1 MRCPN
6 FASGRISSRDYGCIP
21 LGWSRSGSLI
31 WDHLDQ
37 GRSDEPMNPCPEW
50 IHRFIWSTMIRMI
63 SDHWS
68 WSGSSQRNAPGYG
81 YWKSHITLKLELC
94 THTCNDPFYNLG
106 FVIFMFCWRPSWNMR
121 NSKSAQLVAG
131 TTCGRL
137 KECNQINATTKGF
150 LCIELTIYWHLAW
163 KWTLQLQ
170 KYFGV
175 WIFKNV

>member
-1 MRCPN
+1 MQVVGFPAEIMGA
-6 FASGRISSRDYGCIP
+6 F
-21 LGWSRSGSLI
+21 L
-31 WDHLDQ
+31 WDDLDQ
-37 GRSDEPMNPCPEW
+37 
-50 IHRFIWSTMIRMI
+50 
-63 SDHWS
+63 DHWS
-68 WSGSSQRNAPGYG
+68 EITWIKVDQMNRWILVQSGFIGSFDLPWSQRNAPGYG

-106 FVIFMFCWRPSWNMR
+106 FVMSMFCWWPSWSMR
-121 NSKSAQLVAG
+121 NSKSAQLVGG

-150 LCIELTIYWHLAW
+150 LCSELTIYWYLAW

-175 WIFKNV
+175 WIFKNA